1 MFPFYT
7 LYLSHFMSRIYTF
20 TCKKTEIP
28 SQYLPLQSQQ
38 WKHQNNLLKLNLFK
52 LNNKYNMTTSLLLT
66 LDKFHNFSGVF
77 LVGIDYINAD
87 WVGWWTENFWFQ
99 DYYSLKCKKE
109 NEKHWS
115 EQFENII
122 KYAVHPKTI
131 DKPLHK
137 GEYYI
142 HISESL
148 PRILVLKYY
157 YGGEVLSR
165 DLSMTDSI
173 LMCSE
178 NWTELL
184 KSELRDRFVF
194 SLCILWT
201 KEGFEK
207 VTWTKLLKAQFL
219 GIMEETKSQGKSLLL
234 LFIAPSFYLNL
245 SNFFMF

>member
-1 MFPFYT
+1 M
-7 LYLSHFMSRIYTF
+7 
-20 TCKKTEIP
+20 
-28 SQYLPLQSQQ
+28 
-38 WKHQNNLLKLNLFK
+38 
-52 LNNKYNMTTSLLLT
+52 
-66 LDKFHNFSGVF
+66 
-77 LVGIDYINAD
+77 
-87 WVGWWTENFWFQ
+87 
-99 DYYSLKCKKE
+99 KCKKE

-122 KYAVHPKTI
+122 KYAIHPKTI

-194 SLCILWT
+194 SLCILWS
-201 KEGFEK
+201 KAGFEK
-207 VTWTKLLKAQFL
+207 VTWTKLLKAQFI
-219 GIMEETKSQGKSLLL
+219 GIMEEAKNQSKLLHLLL
-234 LFIAPSFYLNL
+234 IASLFYLNL
-245 SNFFMF
+245 QNFLTF